1 MITCESRMVQ
11 IEASGR
17 KVLFGV
23 SDPWDFG
30 TQYGTGPFPG
40 EIIAT
45 TNEAWLLKLPEPI
58 RYQNTEFSYLVV
70 TARHVGT
77 SLSEVSKTS
86 AVPVNMTP
94 IPPEKAK
101 TEDPDALFK
110 AAAAWRAWHLIGGLR
125 EA

>member
-1 MITCESRMVQ
+1 MQ
-11 IEASGR
+11 IDTAGR

-23 SDPWDFG
+23 SDPWDFS
-30 TQYGTGPFPG
+30 TQYGSGPFQG
-40 EIIAT
+40 EIRAT
-45 TNEAWLLKLPEPI
+45 RKEAWLVKLSAPL

-70 TARHVGT
+70 TARHDDK

-94 IPPEKAK
+94 IPLEKSK

-110 AAAAWRAWHLIGGLR
+110 SAADWRAWHLIGGLH